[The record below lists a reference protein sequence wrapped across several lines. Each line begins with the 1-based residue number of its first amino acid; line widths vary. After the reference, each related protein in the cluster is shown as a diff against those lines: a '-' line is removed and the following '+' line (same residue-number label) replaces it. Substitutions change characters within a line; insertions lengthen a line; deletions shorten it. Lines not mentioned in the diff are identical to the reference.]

1 MQSYPHIGL
10 QRKGYQIF
18 AEGAKR
24 FLVAELRFGQR
35 SGLSE
40 TGRRPMEDI
49 QTDVEFRISSSL
61 RPSRR
66 SQLPDTT
73 AARTCTPSAG
83 LQAAPPSRRSR
94 LNAAL
99 INPICVNAC
108 GKLPSASPDGP
119 VSSAYSPRWF
129 A

>member
-49 QTDVEFRISSSL
+49 QTDVEFRISFRCDPVGGRNSQIR
-61 RPSRR
+61 RPPEHA
-66 SQLPDTT
+66 LPPR
-73 AARTCTPSAG
+73 AFRPR
-83 LQAAPPSRRSR
+83 PP
-94 LNAAL
+94 A
-99 INPICVNAC
+99 
-108 GKLPSASPDGP
+108 DGP
-119 VSSAYSPRWF
+119 D
-129 A
+129 